1 MKQGDLGQRRK
12 ELQILILGLGL
23 NLVRRVIQAYHSETE
38 AIHSTWLTIWCRKE
52 KQRNNCRPG
61 ELMTDLPGLRKCTKS

>member
-23 NLVRRVIQAYHSETE
+23 NLVRRVIQAYHLETE
-38 AIHSTWLTIWCRKE
+38 AIHSIWLTI
-52 KQRNNCRPG
+52 
-61 ELMTDLPGLRKCTKS
+61 